1 MSLQEEYAQLLS
13 EKRESYPEM
22 KKTRYEMKE
31 ILTVKA
37 NVERMLC
44 GDGQDKQTEKEQTTD
59 KPKRISRLFFE

>member
-13 EKRESYPEM
+13 EKRESYH
-22 KKTRYEMKE
+22 EMKE